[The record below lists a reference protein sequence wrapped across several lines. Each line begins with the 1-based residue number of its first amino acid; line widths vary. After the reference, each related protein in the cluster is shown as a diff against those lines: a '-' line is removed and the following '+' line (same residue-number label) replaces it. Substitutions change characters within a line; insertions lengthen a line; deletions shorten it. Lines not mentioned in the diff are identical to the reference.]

1 MAGFVFRLESV
12 LRQRKHVEEQRQRE
26 LAELLRRQLILQTQ
40 LRTLQQT
47 VQSDKREMSDA
58 LVGAVDVRRIRQ
70 HATHASQVSLRI
82 QQLATHLFALTRQ
95 IERARQ
101 ALLEATKACRALETL
116 RERQHERW
124 RGEQERL
131 QTAELDEIAVQRFAR
146 GLHEVVA

>member
-1 MAGFVFRLESV
+1 MAGFVFRLEPV

-47 VQSDKREMSDA
+47 VQSDKRQMSDA
-58 LVGAVDVRRIRQ
+58 LVGAVDVPRIRQ

-82 QQLATHLFALTRQ
+82 QQLAAQLFALARQ
-95 IERARQ
+95 VERARGN
-101 ALLEATKACRALETL
+101 LLEATKACKALETL
-116 RERQHERW
+116 RQRQHERW
-124 RGEQERL
+124 RSDQERR
-131 QTAELDEIAVQRFAR
+131 QTAELDEVAVQRFAR

>member
-1 MAGFVFRLESV
+1 MAGFVFRLEPV

-47 VQSDKREMSDA
+47 VQSDKRQMSDA
-58 LVGAVDVRRIRQ
+58 LVGAVNVPRIRQ

-82 QQLATHLFALTRQ
+82 QQLAAQLFALARQ
-95 IERARQ
+95 IDRAREN
-101 ALLEATKACRALETL
+101 LLDATKACKALQTL
-116 RERQHERW
+116 RQRQHERW
-124 RGEQERL
+124 RDQQERR